1 MKISNRPRV
10 PRQRLAVVCAALLAT
25 AWAGGQQRDRPPD
38 PMRPFAGNPL
48 IAEGDYHYARRQ
60 DGRVGARAS
69 EREIA
74 LAISAYDSASR
85 APDTAEARWKLARA
99 LYFKAAYTGVDADA
113 QKALY
118 EKARRA
124 GDEAIEIV
132 QRRSKGSDF
141 SGDSD
146 AAASYFWSAV
156 AWGQWAL
163 LAGKLESAKTGVADK
178 IRAYSTSVI
187 GIDPTFEEGGGYRI
201 LGRLHDQAPW
211 IPFLTGWVSRDE
223 AIKYLRLAVATNGD
237 NFVNR
242 LFLAEALVS
251 GSSAEAK
258 EAVGIL
264 ERLLADGPSP
274 THLVE
279 DLNIQEDARKDLAQ
293 WKK

>member
-1 MKISNRPRV
+1 
-10 PRQRLAVVCAALLAT
+10 
-25 AWAGGQQRDRPPD
+25 
-38 PMRPFAGNPL
+38 MRPLGGNPL

-60 DGRVGARAS
+60 EGRVGARAS
-69 EREIA
+69 QREISMS
-74 LAISAYDSASR
+74 ISSYDTASQ

-99 LYFKAAYTGVDADA
+99 LYFKASYTGLDADA

-124 GDEAIEIV
+124 GDEAISIV
-132 QRRSKGSDF
+132 QRRTSGSDI
-141 SGDSD
+141 SGDAD

-178 IRAYSTSVI
+178 IRAYATSVI

-211 IPFLTGWVSRDE
+211 IPFLTGWVSREE
-223 AIKYLRLAVATNGD
+223 AIKNLRLAVATNGE

-242 LFLAEALVS
+242 LFLAEALAS

-258 EAVGIL
+258 EAVAIL
-264 ERLLADGPSP
+264 ERLVADGPSP

>member
-1 MKISNRPRV
+1 MG
-10 PRQRLAVVCAALLAT
+10 A

-38 PMRPFAGNPL
+38 PMRPLGGNPL

-69 EREIA
+69 EREISA
-74 LAISAYDSASR
+74 SIAAYDTASR

-99 LYFKAAYTGVDADA
+99 LYFKGAYTGLDVDA

-118 EKARRA
+118 EKGRRA
-124 GDEAIEIV
+124 GDEAIAIV
-132 QRRSKGSDF
+132 ERRAKGTDF

-146 AAASYFWSAV
+146 AAPSYFWSAV
-156 AWGQWAL
+156 DWGQWAL
-163 LAGKLESAKTGVADK
+163 LAGKLESAKIGVADK

-187 GIDPTFEEGGGYRI
+187 GIDPTFEEGGGYRL

-211 IPFLTGWVSRDE
+211 IPFLTGWVSREE
-223 AIKYLRLAVATNGD
+223 ALKSRRLAVATNGD

-242 LFLAEALVS
+242 LFLAEALAN

-258 EAVGIL
+258 EAIGIL
-264 ERLLADGPSP
+264 ERLVADGPSP
-274 THLVE
+274 SHLVE
-279 DLNIQEDARKDLAQ
+279 DLNTQEIARKDLAQ
-293 WKK
+293 WKKG